1 MSTEQLHANPA
12 APFYTTQWTRICR
25 AKSDSD
31 DGREALA
38 DLCEAYYEPVLAY
51 LRSVSRDADA
61 AREMGHAFFAEML
74 GGGTIHSADRER
86 GRFRSYLLGA
96 VKHFASR
103 QRESAQRMKRG
114 GGAAIVPLDDP
125 AVANVAD
132 TRHLSPDAE
141 FDRQWAIT
149 VLSRGMEVLRMECV
163 AEGREAFFECVKPLL
178 SGNSEHG
185 QLASLA
191 ADSGMTVDAFRMA
204 VHRLKKR
211 LRQCVKGEVARTLDD
226 SASVQE
232 EMQALFAALGS

>member
-1 MSTEQLHANPA
+1 MNTEPRHLPHK
-12 APFYTTQWTRICR
+12 APFYTTQWTRVCR
-25 AKSDSD
+25 AKADSD
-31 DGREALA
+31 DGRKALA
-38 DLCEAYYEPVLAY
+38 DLCDAYYEPVLAY

-74 GGGTIHSADRER
+74 GGGTIVTVDRQR

-114 GGAAIVPLDDP
+114 GGAAMVPMDDP
-125 AVANVAD
+125 EVAQVAD
-132 TRHLSPDAE
+132 TRNLSPDEA

-149 VLSRGMEVLRMECV
+149 VLARGMELLRAECF
-163 AEGREAFFECVKPLL
+163 AEGRELFFSRVKPLL
-178 SGNSEHG
+178 SGNVDFG
-185 QLASLA
+185 QIARIA
-191 ADSGMTVDAFRMA
+191 AEEGMTPDAFRMA

-211 LRQCVKGEVARTLDD
+211 LRQCVKTEVSRTLDD
-226 SASVQE
+226 AGSVQD

>member
-1 MSTEQLHANPA
+1 MSTKQFHQPPM
-12 APFYTTQWTRICR
+12 APFFTTQWTRVCR

-31 DGREALA
+31 DGRKALA

-74 GGGTIHSADRER
+74 GGGTIGTADRER

-114 GGAAIVPLDDP
+114 GGAALVPMDDP
-125 AVANVAD
+125 EVAD
-132 TRHLSPDAE
+132 VADMRNLSPDAA
-141 FDRQWAIT
+141 FDRQWAVT
-149 VLSRGMEVLRMECV
+149 VLARGMELLRAECV
-163 AEGREAFFECVKPLL
+163 TEGREAFFECVKPLL
-178 SGNSEHG
+178 SGNAEFG
-185 QLASLA
+185 QLAALA
-191 ADSGMTVDAFRMA
+191 AESGMTVDAFRMA

-211 LRQCVKGEVARTLDD
+211 LRQCVKTEVSRTLDD
-226 SASVQE
+226 TASVQE